1 MDRGAS
7 NSAMVAAIGGLDSD
21 AVEILSPG
29 AASPVIV
36 LCDHADNRLPGEY
49 GDLGLP
55 AGEFERHI
63 AYDIGAAGVAREL
76 SGLLGAT
83 SILSRWSRL
92 LIDLNRGLD
101 DPTLIMRLSDG
112 AVIPGNRHLD
122 DAERERRVERFY
134 RPYHNAVSRLI
145 DERLERGIAPVLLSV
160 HSFTPVWRSRAR
172 AWHTGVLWDKD
183 PRLAVPLIAALRGD
197 RALVV
202 GDNEPYT
209 GKLRGDT
216 LWQHGTCRGLAHAI
230 IEIRQDLIADGVGQL
245 EWAKRIGGV
254 MASLLGDPAVAGP
267 MAQVAYHGSYTDPE

>member
-1 MDRGAS
+1 MDRCAS
-7 NSAMVAAIGGLDSD
+7 NSAVGAAIGGLDSE
-21 AVEILSPG
+21 AAEILSPG

-55 AGEFERHI
+55 AGQFERHI
-63 AYDIGAAGVAREL
+63 AYDIGAAGVARRL
-76 SGLLGAT
+76 SGLLGAAA
-83 SILSRWSRL
+83 ILSRWSRL

-122 DAERERRVERFY
+122 AAERERRVARFY
-134 RPYHNAVSRLI
+134 RPYHTAISRLI
-145 DERLERGIAPVLLSV
+145 DERLERGIAPVLLSI
-160 HSFTPVWRSRAR
+160 HSFTPVWRSSAR
-172 AWHTGVLWDKD
+172 VWHTGILWDKD

-197 RALVV
+197 PALVV

-209 GKLRGDT
+209 GKLHGDT

-230 IEIRQDLIADGVGQL
+230 VEIRQDLIADGVGQL
-245 EWAKRIGGV
+245 EWANRIGGV
-254 MASLLGDPAVAGP
+254 MASLLDAPTVGGL
-267 MAQVAYHGSYTDPE
+267 MAKVAYYGSYTDPK